1 MIKSP
6 YKSLYSFESVGS
18 IGELGVRIDVA
29 TPSLLDFETRSL
41 QRKASEAADLI
52 KEEITALI
60 KANDP
65 NEKHRAAEERR
76 AILSVFPEHIY
87 VEEIPNGYCN
97 QACCRHLPWFIVTTK
112 VGHFEIGS
120 RKRVISIDWKKTK
133 GTRGAEELFPK
144 EDVTKGEKSIH
155 AWSIE
160 DARRYVAEV
169 IGSASVLA

>member
-6 YKSLYSFESVGS
+6 YKTLYGFESLGS

-29 TPSLLDFETRSL
+29 GSCLPDLETKSLKS
-41 QRKASEAADLI
+41 KAYEAADLI

-65 NEKHRAAEERR
+65 NEKHRAEEERR
-76 AILSVFPEHIY
+76 SILSVFPEHIY

-112 VGHFEIGS
+112 VGHFEIGA

-133 GTRGAEELFPK
+133 GTKSAEDLFPK

-160 DARRYVAEV
+160 DARRYVAAV
-169 IGSASVLA
+169 IESASALA